1 MKASKTKII
10 ALLLAL
16 IMTSSALLSCADSKK
31 DGNSSDSALSSESE
45 STLNDSTLIESD
57 KPTSSN
63 KPSSSNKPNSSN
75 SSSSSSSSNSSSS
88 SSANK
93 YETFDE
99 TGLVD
104 SATLPNFDNA
114 ALGSGYD
121 AGQGSK
127 LYLKSN
133 ANKTKFDAFC
143 KALENA
149 KFKLY
154 TENSYGTNY
163 FATYVTKT
171 QIVNV
176 MLFEARK
183 EVRIAVDKRGTG
195 TGGFSLPGLSGEND
209 NTKVV
214 DSSFTFVDNNG
225 WSSLCM
231 IYKLSN
237 GKFFVIDTLVG
248 GRNEK
253 TSAPWLYKTLKKL
266 AGSDK
271 IVVQAWLITHIHT
284 DHLGAL
290 VDIARG
296 YGRNNGTKQTFDYKK
311 NITIEKFI
319 YNQPSDSIMNKC
331 GNANKGW
338 ATEVIKA
345 FNIKNVVKAHPGQI
359 FYIGDA
365 EMRILSSQDMLV
377 DRGTNISSYNEYSI
391 VSQITFNGKT
401 LIALA
406 DSEAESNARIAQV
419 YGSKLK
425 SHLLQV
431 AHHGYG
437 ETGAKAVNDLANPDA
452 ILFPNVESHWESITQ
467 RKEISILFRTRDCY
481 GAFGGN
487 LTFDKN
493 WAPQKRFT
501 V

>member
-1 MKASKTKII
+1 MKDLTKKLI

-16 IMTSSALLSCADSKK
+16 LMIASVLLSCAS
-31 DGNSSDSALSSESE
+31 GNSDGSGSDSSLSSESE
-45 STLNDSTLIESD
+45 SSSD
-57 KPTSSN
+57 NLQLEADQSRPQGSENSS
-63 KPSSSNKPNSSN
+63 PSSASKP
-75 SSSSSSSSNSSSS
+75 SSSSSSSSSSS
-88 SSANK
+88 K
-93 YETFDE
+93 KETFDE

-104 SATLPNFDNA
+104 SAALPNFDNA
-114 ALGSGYD
+114 SLGSGYD

-127 LYLKSN
+127 LYVKSN

-143 KALENA
+143 KALETA

-154 TENSYGTNY
+154 TENSYGSNH

-176 MLFEARK
+176 MLFEARN

-195 TGGFSLPGLSGEND
+195 TSGFSLPGLSGEND
-209 NTKVV
+209 DTKVV

-237 GKFFVIDTLVG
+237 GKFFIIDTLVG
-248 GRNEK
+248 GRTEK

-296 YGRNNGTKQTFDYKK
+296 YGRNGGTKQNLDYKK

-338 ATEVIKA
+338 AAEVIKA

-359 FYIGDA
+359 FYIGNA

-377 DRGTNISSYNEYSI
+377 ERGTKITSYNEYSI

-406 DSEAESNARIAQV
+406 DSEAESNARVAQI
-419 YGSKLK
+419 YGSVLK
-425 SHLLQV
+425 SDILQV

-437 ETGAKAVNDLANPDA
+437 ETGAKAVNDLANPDI

-487 LTFDKN
+487 LTFDKS
-493 WAPQKRFT
+493 WTPQKRFT